1 MVMKNIFVV
10 LIAFTFG
17 FIFTSCDNLMNT
29 EKEDDGYNSAMEQ
42 LEEEGKVSKSRRID
56 LVREVIKANEDY
68 TEVDV
73 DKEKIGLE

>member
-1 MVMKNIFVV
+1 MKYIPVFLL
-10 LIAFTFG
+10 LISMCVSMA
-17 FIFTSCDNLMNT
+17 SCDILRP
-29 EKEDDGYNSAMEQ
+29 EKEDDGYKSAMEQ